1 MKKLSKIF
9 AVVLVLALALSMMPF
24 GAAAAEE
31 KYVELTVDS
40 MGLTSQAYGDGT
52 ATVNGAAIEWFHV
65 GNYGDGIQMRD
76 KESEGKGPSKI
87 WNTVA
92 LPGKITKIE
101 LTYSDSKSTYDNP
114 DCMIWTFGNAVKGAD
129 YTTKLSTVTT
139 TKSYTIT
146 PTGDYTFFYLEWDYG
161 YTSYW
166 KSIKVYYEEA
176 TTGGETGDETGGD
189 NTPDATGD
197 NTAIVAMTTAMVMS
211 VAALAVLVIGKKRM
225 F

>member
-9 AVVLVLALALSMMPF
+9 AVVLCLVMVLSMLPM

-31 KYVELTVDS
+31 KYVELTIDS
-40 MGLTSQAYGDGT
+40 MGLASQAYADGN
-52 ATVNGAAIEWFHV
+52 ATVDGAAIAWFHV

-87 WNTVA
+87 WNTA
-92 LPGKITKIE
+92 SLGKITKIE
-101 LTYSDSKSTYDNP
+101 LTYSDSKNTYDNP
-114 DCMIWTFGNAVKGAD
+114 DCMIWTFGNAEKGAD

-146 PTGDYTFFYLEWDYG
+146 PDGDYGFFYLEWDYG

-166 KSIKVYYEEA
+166 KSIKVYYTENAGSVEPPKD
-176 TTGGETGDETGGD
+176 TGDT
-189 NTPDATGD
+189 
-197 NTAIVAMTTAMVMS
+197 TAIVAMTTVMAVAFVAM
-211 VAALAVLVIGKKRM
+211 AVLVLGKKK
-225 F
+225 FF

>member
-9 AVVLVLALALSMMPF
+9 AVVLCLVMVLSMLPM

-40 MGLTSQAYGDGT
+40 MGLQSQAYADGT

-87 WNTVA
+87 WNTA
-92 LPGKITKIE
+92 SLGKITKIE
-101 LTYSDSKSTYDNP
+101 LTYSDTKEVQYSNP
-114 DCMIWTFGNAVKGAD
+114 DCMIWNFGASAKGAD
-129 YTTKLSTVTT
+129 YATKLSTTAG
-139 TKSYTIT
+139 TKTYTIT
-146 PTGDYTFFYLEWDYG
+146 PDGDYGFFYLEWDLG

-166 KSIKVYYEEA
+166 KSIKVYYTENAGTVKPPME
-176 TTGGETGDETGGD
+176 GGD
-189 NTPDATGD
+189 HSP
-197 NTAIVAMTTAMVMS
+197 IVAMTTVMAVAVVAM
-211 VAALAVLVIGKKRM
+211 AVLVLGKKK
-225 F
+225 FF

>member
-9 AVVLVLALALSMMPF
+9 AVALCLALVLSMLPF
-24 GAAAAEE
+24 GASAAAEE
-31 KYVELTVDS
+31 KYIELTVDS

-52 ATVNGAAIEWFHV
+52 TTVDGAAIEWFHV

-87 WNTVA
+87 WNTA
-92 LPGKITKIE
+92 SLGKITKIE

-114 DCMIWTFGNAVKGAD
+114 DCMIWNFGNSAQGAD

-146 PTGDYTFFYLEWDYG
+146 PEGDFGFFYLEWDYG

-166 KSIKVYYEEA
+166 KSIKVYYTEA
-176 TTGGETGDETGGD
+176 AGGTTPPAGDEEGPGAGGD
-189 NTPDATGD
+189 TS
-197 NTAIVAMTTAMVMS
+197 AIVAMTTVMS
-211 VAALAVLVIGKKRM
+211 VAAVAMFVLVIGKKK
-225 F
+225 FF